1 MVQYSLSRNSK
12 NRPQK
17 NDDIFEVNMIANKN
31 GDVVTTSNRFPVD
44 AVLGGAASYSTVGN
58 LSAQQDAFGR
68 LRISHPHTIF
78 DSSFRYPGSNN
89 KWNSKRTGTTT
100 VAHNANQALVDL
112 TVGTASGDEIVRETD
127 RTFGYQPGKSLFIM
141 NTMTFASAK
150 NNLRQR
156 VGYFG
161 KYNGIYLEQDGLDKY
176 IVKRSYVTGE
186 IVNTRI
192 PQSQWNVD
200 KLDGTGLSGVTIDL
214 SKSHIFWVDIE
225 WLGVGSVR
233 SGFVINGQYI
243 ICHIFH
249 HANETIGTYITTA
262 TLPIRYEITNTGATE
277 SSSMLKQICST
288 VISEGGYEQIGITRA
303 VSNPITGKN
312 LTNSINNPMISIKL
326 RENHTDA
333 VVIPR
338 LLTMYGIQNTGFV
351 YKIIKD
357 CTLTNASW
365 NLTDSGSAVEYDLS
379 ATGITGG
386 TTVFQGVF
394 FGQETID
401 PVDLSD
407 HFNHGL
413 QLTRKIIEADSAGDI
428 LTFAVV
434 PTTNNDDATLALTWQ
449 EITQ

>member
-1 MVQYSLSRNSK
+1 
-12 NRPQK
+12 
-17 NDDIFEVNMIANKN
+17 
-31 GDVVTTSNRFPVD
+31 
-44 AVLGGAASYSTVGN
+44 
-58 LSAQQDAFGR
+58 
-68 LRISHPHTIF
+68 
-78 DSSFRYPGSNN
+78 
-89 KWNSKRTGTTT
+89 
-100 VAHNANQALVDL
+100 
-112 TVGTASGDEIVRETD
+112 
-127 RTFGYQPGKSLFIM
+127 
-141 NTMTFASAK
+141 
-150 NNLRQR
+150 
-156 VGYFG
+156 
-161 KYNGIYLEQDGLDKY
+161 
-176 IVKRSYVTGE
+176 
-186 IVNTRI
+186 
-192 PQSQWNVD
+192 
-200 KLDGTGLSGVTIDL
+200 LDGTGSSGVTIDL

-312 LTNSINNPMISIKL
+312 LTNSINNPMISIRL
-326 RENHTDA
+326 REDRTDA

-357 CTLTNASW
+357 CTLTNPSW
-365 NLTDSGSAVEYDLS
+365 GLTDSGSAVEYDLS
-379 ATGITGG
+379 ATAITGG

-428 LTFAVV
+428 LTFALV

-449 EITQ
+449 EVTQ